1 MEQVAKAIGYLVYA
15 VASADRHVSH
25 EEKKVIHDLVNEHWK
40 TLADKDDPFGAY
52 ALDFIDKIVGVL
64 EHEHMKSEEAFDHFK
79 KVYSENRSY
88 FSEEL
93 KQFVIELCIKTGVS
107 FNRMNKSELV
117 LLSRIERFL
126 KDKKCQ

>member
-15 VASADRHVSH
+15 VASADKHVSP

-64 EHEHMKSEEAFDHFK
+64 ENEHMESEKAFKYFK
-79 KVYSENRSY
+79 EVYAEHKPL
-88 FSEEL
+88 FSTEL
-93 KQFVIELCIKTGVS
+93 KQFVIELCIKTGNS

-117 LLSRIERFL
+117 LLSRIEQFL
-126 KDKKCQ
+126 KGDSL